1 MQAGDLIFA
10 HSKGIIGKA
19 IRFGE
24 LFRGGSKG
32 SKWNH
37 VAILDRPTDNG
48 DWYII
53 QAEAKGVTNDKLLSS
68 IAPGGHYEVVPLP
81 LTVQHKDVLE
91 FARGQV
97 GAKYGIITILSCVL
111 DILLPDAICLR
122 RAHTWICSGLVAGAL
137 LFAGYQPALKWAE
150 QDLYTM
156 TPKEVYNQVTS

>member
-1 MQAGDLIFA
+1 MQAGDLVFA

-24 LFRGGSKG
+24 LLRGGSKG

-37 VAILDRPTDNG
+37 VAIIDRPADNG

-97 GAKYGIITILSCVL
+97 GAKYGIITIISCVL
-111 DILLPDAICLR
+111 DILLPMPSACAERTLGSAPASSLGRCSLLATSLR
-122 RAHTWICSGLVAGAL
+122 
-137 LFAGYQPALKWAE
+137 
-150 QDLYTM
+150 
-156 TPKEVYNQVTS
+156 